1 MYNYNLFDNMFQ
13 LKDIFDDFLR
23 DTTYESAAGMPPV
36 RVSSRDD
43 KITVKA
49 LVPGIEPEDLDMQI
63 IEDNLLI
70 TGDKNADYTDKTY
83 IRKERRFGGFKRSIK
98 LPYRVDNESV
108 KADLINGVLTITLM
122 KSEDAKPKKIEI
134 N

>member
-13 LKDIFDDFLR
+13 LKDIFDDFFR
-23 DTTYESAAGMPPV
+23 DVTYESAGGMPPV
-36 RVSSRDD
+36 RVSSTEER
-43 KITVKA
+43 ITVKA
-49 LVPGIEPEDLDMQI
+49 LVPGIEPENLDMQI

-70 TGDKNADYTDKTY
+70 SGEKKSDYTDKTY
-83 IRKERRFGGFKRSIK
+83 IRKERRFGSFKRSIR
-98 LPYRVDNESV
+98 LPYRVNAESV
-108 KADLINGVLTITLM
+108 KADLINGVLTITLQ

>member
-13 LKDIFDDFLR
+13 LKDIFDDFFR
-23 DTTYESAAGMPPV
+23 DAAYETAAGMPPV
-36 RVSSRDD
+36 RVSSTEDR
-43 KITVKA
+43 ITVKA
-49 LVPGIEPEDLDMQI
+49 LVPGIEPEDLDMQV
-63 IEDNLLI
+63 IEDNLI
-70 TGDKNADYTDKTY
+70 ISGEKKADYADKTY

-98 LPYRVDNESV
+98 LPYRVNTESV
-108 KADLINGVLTITLM
+108 KADLINGVLTITLQ

>member
-13 LKDIFDDFLR
+13 LKDIFDDFFR
-23 DTTYESAAGMPPV
+23 DAAYETAAGMPPV
-36 RVSSRDD
+36 RVNSTEDR
-43 KITVKA
+43 ITVKA
-49 LVPGIEPEDLDMQI
+49 LVPGIEPEDLDMQV
-63 IEDNLLI
+63 IEDNLI
-70 TGDKNADYTDKTY
+70 ISGEKKADYADKTY

-98 LPYRVDNESV
+98 LPYRVNTESV
-108 KADLINGVLTITLM
+108 KADLINGVLTITLQ